1 VTNLPAA
8 AATAPGKSGAGSAN
22 PATVELSVLMPCLDE
37 AETLATCI
45 RKARGSLQRL
55 GVDGEVVV
63 ADNGSVDGSVDIARR
78 EGARVVSVGER
89 GYGAAL
95 RAGIETARGRYVIMA
110 DADDSYALDELAP
123 FLSALRAG
131 ADLVVG
137 NRFQGGIAPGA
148 MPGLHRWLGNPVL
161 STLGRLFYGIPIG
174 DFHCGMRGFR
184 REQIM
189 GLGLRTRGMEFA
201 SEMVVRAAVHNL
213 VVTEVPTTLRPDGR
227 SRSPHLRSWR
237 DGWRHLRFLLT
248 LSPRWLLLYPA
259 LTLLVTGF
267 AAFGWLLLGSQRVGG
282 VTFDIHTLIAAATAV
297 VLGVQLGGLAILSRA
312 YCSALGLLP
321 GSSHLDRGLRRW
333 TAERGLVAGLCLS
346 LAGLG
351 CFLLAVL
358 RWRASDFGPL
368 EIGATLRFCVAGML
382 LTVVGMQAIVVS
394 LTLTLV
400 VRRD

>member
-1 VTNLPAA
+1 
-8 AATAPGKSGAGSAN
+8 
-22 PATVELSVLMPCLDE
+22 VELSVLMPCLDE

-78 EGARVVSVGER
+78 EGARVVSVAER

-148 MPGLHRWLGNPVL
+148 MPVLHRWLGNPVL
-161 STLGRLFYGIPIG
+161 SKLGRLLYGIPIG

-237 DGWRHLRFLLT
+237 DGWRHLRFLIT

-297 VLGVQLGGLAILSRA
+297 VLGVQLGGLAVLSRA
-312 YCSALGLLP
+312 YCSALELLP
-321 GSSHLDRGLRRW
+321 GNW
-333 TAERGLVAGLCLS
+333 T
-346 LAGLG
+346 
-351 CFLLAVL
+351 
-358 RWRASDFGPL
+358 
-368 EIGATLRFCVAGML
+368 
-382 LTVVGMQAIVVS
+382 VS
-394 LTLTLV
+394 IQGSP
-400 VRRD
+400 